1 MTYDRHKPNKDLLGS
16 YFFQSPP
23 ETLTTKGKLNNN
35 NNLKSNNCN
44 SSNTDSCIKILIMT
58 IMILIISIIIIII
71 EIICKIINV
80 TMYENEN
87 ETITC
92 K

>member
-1 MTYDRHKPNKDLLGS
+1 
-16 YFFQSPP
+16 
-23 ETLTTKGKLNNN
+23 
-35 NNLKSNNCN
+35 
-44 SSNTDSCIKILIMT
+44 MT

-92 K
+92 KWKYIANCK